1 MPSVPSRVFQV
12 VWGFDQFGGLEHHLT
27 ELTLAFARR
36 GTEVLVFSEVPVSGS
51 NAYVRRLREAGIAVS
66 GAGLAA
72 GAANAVGQLPL
83 TPVWSGAARIM
94 AGLRAFGERLPS
106 TDRATPHEV
115 EAVLAQRLY
124 HPVTQDLFARLDAA
138 ADVASPDVVHVHG
151 SRLGQWWV
159 LQWATA
165 RGIPTVYTEHVTL
178 DEWGGPRD
186 AESVAVVRAH
196 AGVIA
201 CVSERSRDSLH
212 ATLGDD
218 VPVAVVRH
226 VVEDAGPVRSPAPDG
241 PLRLLCAARL
251 KPYKGID
258 VLLHAVSR
266 ARASGADL
274 KLTIAGDGPERQR
287 LADLAFA
294 LGLKDVRF
302 LGAVAPGWVSTL
314 MRDADVVALPSRGE
328 GLPVALVEAMACGRA
343 VVATRSGGNAEV
355 VRDGE
360 TGLLVDPE
368 RPDQLADALVQ
379 LASDRPLVARLGAT
393 ARQAWR
399 DGGWSADD
407 VIAESAEL
415 YRAAARRAGR
425 ADLTE
430 RSQEGAAGHV
440 RSVCLVTW
448 SLHGEGA
455 MIDHLRSLAL
465 QLASRNVSV
474 TVLASSVRPPSRRLV
489 AELEAAGVDVRVGTP
504 LARGRAVA
512 RAAMD
517 RVQWSLRH
525 GRRGGIRKA
534 AVNAGLNLMA
544 MLAERVREGRPSVVH
559 VHGWRLGLASVGT
572 WGRTLGIPV
581 VYTEHADPNAWLG
594 APPPNESDLEGAR
607 AAVVVTSMHAETA
620 SLLGGVLETH
630 VRALPHGGE
639 PALALPATNTRMHQ
653 TALAPREEG
662 EPVRLVAV
670 VGDADERA
678 RVEDA
683 LARSTARTPSLHALV
698 VEVPAAEMRRTT
710 ATHLAG
716 VCRDALTTA
725 DIVYLS
731 PRVSCAA
738 RIGSYVVNCGIPLI
752 LGGAVTE
759 LPLEHRASALLV
771 NETDPTTI
779 ANAID
784 ELAGDSML
792 SLALA
797 VAARRR
803 VPTVDEQMDNERLG
817 DLLLADEALA
827 SYSDAL
833 ERRGDSTA

>member
-1 MPSVPSRVFQV
+1 MPRFPSRIFQV

-27 ELTLAFARR
+27 ELSLAFARR
-36 GTEVLVFSEVPVSGS
+36 GTEVLVFSEVPVSGA
-51 NAYVRRLREAGIAVS
+51 NAYVRRLRDAGIAVS

-83 TPVWSGAARIM
+83 APVWSGAARVM
-94 AGLRAFGERLPS
+94 SGLRSFGERLPS
-106 TDRATPHEV
+106 GARPTPPEV
-115 EAVLAQRLY
+115 EAVLAQRRY

-138 ADVASPDVVHVHG
+138 ADAARPEVVHVHG

-186 AESVAVVRAH
+186 AASVAVVREH

-226 VVEDAGPVRSPAPDG
+226 VVEDAGPVRTPACDG
-241 PLRLLCAARL
+241 PLHLLCAARL

-258 VLLHAVSR
+258 VLLHAVAR
-266 ARASGADL
+266 ARGAGADL
-274 KLTIAGDGPERQR
+274 QLTIAGDGPERQR
-287 LADLAFA
+287 LGELAYA
-294 LGLKDVRF
+294 LGLRDIHF
-302 LGAVAPGWVSTL
+302 MGAVAPAWVSTL
-314 MRDADVVALPSRGE
+314 MRDADVVVLPSRGE

-368 RPDQLADALVQ
+368 RPDQLADALLQ
-379 LASDRPLVARLGAT
+379 LSNDRALVARLGNT
-393 ARQAWR
+393 ARQAWQ

-407 VIAESAEL
+407 VFAESVEL
-415 YRAAARRAGR
+415 YRAAARRAHR
-425 ADLTE
+425 APLAEPAFD
-430 RSQEGAAGHV
+430 GAAERV

-455 MIDHLRSLAL
+455 MIDHMRTLAL
-465 QLASRNVSV
+465 QLASRKVSV
-474 TVLASSVRPPSRRLV
+474 TVLASSVRAPSRRLV
-489 AELEAAGVDVRVGTP
+489 TELEAAGVDVRVGSP

-517 RVQWSLRH
+517 RVRWSLRNR
-525 GRRGGIRKA
+525 RRGGIRSA

-559 VHGWRLGLASVGT
+559 VHGWRLGLAAVGT
-572 WGRTLGIPV
+572 WGRAVGIPV
-581 VYTEHADPNAWLG
+581 VYTEHAGPDAWLDAPTPNA
-594 APPPNESDLEGAR
+594 ADLEGAQGT
-607 AAVVVTSMHAETA
+607 VVLTSTHPETA
-620 SLLGGVLETH
+620 RLLGGVLHTP
-630 VRALPHGGE
+630 VLALSSGNE
-639 PALALPATNTRMHQ
+639 PALTLPAAAPH
-653 TALAPREEG
+653 ALQAPRDAEE
-662 EPVRLVAV
+662 EVRLVAL
-670 VGDADERA
+670 VGDAEERA

-683 LARSTARTPSLHALV
+683 LARSRAHQHTLNALV
-698 VEVPAAEMRRTT
+698 IEPPPAASRATT

-716 VCRDALTTA
+716 ISRDALATA
-725 DIVYLS
+725 DIVFLS
-731 PRVSCAA
+731 PRVPCAA
-738 RIGSYVVNCGIPLI
+738 LIGAYVVANGVPLI
-752 LGGAVTE
+752 LGGAVSQ
-759 LPLEHRASALLV
+759 LPLEHRASALV
-771 NETDPTTI
+771 VQEDPATI
-779 ANAID
+779 ADAID
-784 ELAGDSML
+784 ELASDSML
-792 SLALA
+792 SFALA

-803 VPTVDEQMDNERLG
+803 VPTIDGRTGGEQ
-817 DLLLADEALA
+817 LLADETMATYA
-827 SYSDAL
+827 DAL
-833 ERRGDSTA
+833 EARGGIRG